1 MGLVQFTPA
10 DITNSNLETIN
21 QKMEMNYYSLK
32 RDVNDFY
39 NFITSLID
47 VLEANNITE
56 KNSNC
61 KKCNDADKY
70 LELKE

>member
-1 MGLVQFTPA
+1 M
-10 DITNSNLETIN
+10 ETIN

-47 VLEANNITE
+47 VLEANNIPE
-56 KNSNC
+56 KNSSC

-70 LELKE
+70 LKLKE

>member
-1 MGLVQFTPA
+1 MGLVQFTPS

-21 QKMEMNYYSLK
+21 QKMDMNYYSLK

-39 NFITSLID
+39 NFITALID
-47 VLEANNITE
+47 VLEVNNIPE

-70 LELKE
+70 LELKK

>member
-1 MGLVQFTPA
+1 
-10 DITNSNLETIN
+10 
-21 QKMEMNYYSLK
+21 LK

-47 VLEANNITE
+47 VLEANNLPE